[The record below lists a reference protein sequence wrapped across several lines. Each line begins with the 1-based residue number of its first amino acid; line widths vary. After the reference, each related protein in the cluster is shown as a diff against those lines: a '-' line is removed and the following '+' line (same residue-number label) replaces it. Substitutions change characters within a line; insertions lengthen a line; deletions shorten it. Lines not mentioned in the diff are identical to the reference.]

1 LVVALAQD
9 KVVVVLLVALGVE
22 VLILEE
28 GRLELLVKA
37 TLVDL
42 LFILEVISMLVE
54 PAVELAAL
62 DLLVLILIQVKE
74 DPELHQQ

>member
-1 LVVALAQD
+1 VVALAQD

-62 DLLVLILIQVKE
+62 DLLVVILIQVKE